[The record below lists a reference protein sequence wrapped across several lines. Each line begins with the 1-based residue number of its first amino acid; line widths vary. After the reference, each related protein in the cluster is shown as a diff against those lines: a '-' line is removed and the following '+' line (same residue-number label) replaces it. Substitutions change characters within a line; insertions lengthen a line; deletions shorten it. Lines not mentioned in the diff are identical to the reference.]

1 MKRSVQRQ
9 PLRRIFAVLQLM
21 EYHQSPSRSCGCS
34 SNSWNTA
41 RPWISALPFCNV
53 LSFCPDDKTIPL
65 SSLPKCFHISHYHGI
80 FLPHGSCS
88 AQCHI
93 FEWLPDMQHWY
104 TGCHGRNAQW
114 LFTFCIQP
122 YSVLTGICSSS
133 AAAFAD
139 PRFLENLTACTL
151 YSSSYSLFFD
161 IFVSSIFP
169 FFYFIPLW
177 LMCQVLLYRIIWK
190 SRKNRKWFWRLC
202 FGTGWMAT

>member
-1 MKRSVQRQ
+1 
-9 PLRRIFAVLQLM
+9 
-21 EYHQSPSRSCGCS
+21 
-34 SNSWNTA
+34 
-41 RPWISALPFCNV
+41 
-53 LSFCPDDKTIPL
+53 
-65 SSLPKCFHISHYHGI
+65 
-80 FLPHGSCS
+80 
-88 AQCHI
+88 
-93 FEWLPDMQHWY
+93 MQHWY

-139 PRFLENLTACTL
+139 PRFLANLTACTL

-177 LMCQVLLYRIIWK
+177 LTCQVCYIGSK
-190 SRKNRKWFWRLC
+190 STSLSTPIGVKVTC
-202 FGTGWMAT
+202 FLAFYAFETIPAFIKSCISCRFGITFNAPFLVVISDAPAFAKYSNSRSCSFVSLFTSCSNT